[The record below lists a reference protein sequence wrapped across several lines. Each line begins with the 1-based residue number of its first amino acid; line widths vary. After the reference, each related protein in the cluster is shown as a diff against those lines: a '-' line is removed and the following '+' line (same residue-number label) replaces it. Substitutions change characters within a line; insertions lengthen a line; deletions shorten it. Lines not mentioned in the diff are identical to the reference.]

1 MQGQN
6 HIKENWLLFRRK
18 NLVEKS
24 KEFGDL
30 SVPEHKYEISTI
42 NEFLGKLIMI
52 IDNGHLSERT
62 IGN

>member
-1 MQGQN
+1 M
-6 HIKENWLLFRRK
+6 
-18 NLVEKS
+18 EKS